1 MPGITG
7 KNCETNINECDS
19 NPCSKYGTC
28 NDGVSRIYYLPLG
41 KIPQSEKKCREPFN
55 EPISFVRY
63 YRWELIHV
71 NANQVSKAYNVRKK
85 LMNVISMF
93 AHIVD

>member
-1 MPGITG
+1 MFWSTCHFCYFRYECVCVPGITG

-41 KIPQSEKKCREPFN
+41 KISQAEKSAEN
-55 EPISFVRY
+55 LSM
-63 YRWELIHV
+63 
-71 NANQVSKAYNVRKK
+71 NQFHLFIITGGN
-85 LMNVISMF
+85 LHM
-93 AHIVD
+93 